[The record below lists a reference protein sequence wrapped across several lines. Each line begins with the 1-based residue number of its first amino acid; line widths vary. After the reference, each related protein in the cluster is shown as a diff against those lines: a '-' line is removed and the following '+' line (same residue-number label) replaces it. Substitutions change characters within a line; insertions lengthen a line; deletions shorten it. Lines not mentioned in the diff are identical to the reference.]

1 MTLSELKYIVAVAR
15 EKHFGRA
22 AQSCFISQP
31 SLSAAVKKLE
41 SELGVDIFERTH
53 NRISVTPA
61 GEPIIVQAQKVLDES
76 ERIFEIAKTHDDPLG
91 GVLKI
96 GAIYTIGPYLFP
108 KLIPQ
113 LKKRAPDLQLHIEE
127 GYTHSLLQRL
137 KQGMLDMVILSL
149 PARSAGVVMMPIYEE
164 DFYVIMPKGHEWMNQ
179 TEILPSAL
187 ATQDMLLLGAGNC
200 FRDQILDFCHDCQQ
214 NKVGQESQTMEGG
227 SLETIRNMVMAG
239 VGVSVLPG
247 SAIRKSDAELLDVRP
262 MGQNAKRVN
271 ALAWRD
277 SYTRSEVID
286 VFQEAIQEATMNGCR
301 SIV

>member
-1 MTLSELKYIVAVAR
+1 MTLSELKYIIAVAR

-41 SELGVDIFERTH
+41 AELGVEIFERTH

-61 GEPIIVQAQKVLDES
+61 GEPIIEQAQKVLDES
-76 ERIFEIAKTHDDPLG
+76 ERIYDIAKRHDDPLS

-113 LKKRAPDLQLHIEE
+113 LKRRAPDLQLHIEE
-127 GYTHSLLQRL
+127 GYTHTLLQRL

-149 PARSAGVVMMPIYEE
+149 PFQAAGVVTMPIYEE
-164 DFYVIMPKGHEWMNQ
+164 DFFVIMPKGHEL
-179 TEILPSAL
+179 TETEEVLPSSL

-200 FRDQILDFCHDCQQ
+200 FRDQILDICQDCQQ
-214 NKVGQESQTMEGG
+214 NKTGQEAQTMEGG

-247 SAIRKSDAELLDVRP
+247 SAIRSTDDELLDVRP
-262 MGQNAKRVN
+262 MGHHAKRIN

-286 VFQEAIQEATMNGCR
+286 VFQQAIHEAELDGCR
-301 SIV
+301 SIA